1 MITEKIQDIKET
13 LEETL
18 LSEDTNTNISKT
30 ERILSIA
37 GGTYILLKG
46 LRNIFSSPIIAT
58 GELIVGFGLLQR
70 GVSGYCSIAE
80 KYNEELI
87 GPEPVLVVTE
97 TNF

>member
-1 MITEKIQDIKET
+1 MIAEKIQDIKET

-18 LSEDTNTNISKT
+18 LSEDIDTNISKT
-30 ERILSIA
+30 ERIISIA

-58 GELIVGFGLLQR
+58 GELVVGFGLLQR